1 MTGALRTLVVGVGS
15 AHGDD
20 QAGWLMANSVASC
33 FKDDPTITVRL
44 AKSPMDIL
52 DWLEG
57 FSRIYVCDACFPTNP
72 SHAVHQF
79 LWNAGKLLTANQINV
94 RFEDPTVAPMRSQ
107 SSHGLGL
114 FDVFRLAELT
124 MKLPL
129 HVTIWAVEGRQF
141 APGDSISET
150 TQGGVSIAANA
161 ICREIRISRQPP
173 TATGEGPSLDLT
185 AV

>member
-1 MTGALRTLVVGVGS
+1 MTVTSRTLVIGVGS

-20 QAGWLMANSVASC
+20 QAGWLMANSVAS
-33 FKDDPTITVRL
+33 FFEDDPTITVRL

-57 FSRIYVCDACFPTNP
+57 FNRMHICDACVPMNP
-72 SHAVHQF
+72 SHSFHQF
-79 LWNAGKLLTANQINV
+79 SWNAGKLQSADQINV
-94 RFEDPTVAPMRSQ
+94 QFEDQTGSPMRRQ

-114 FDVFRLAELT
+114 SDVFRLAELT
-124 MKLPL
+124 MKLPT

-141 APGDSISET
+141 SPWDSISET
-150 TQGGVSIAANA
+150 TRGGVSIAADA

-173 TATGEGPSLDLT
+173 TATGEGPNSDLT
-185 AV
+185 TV